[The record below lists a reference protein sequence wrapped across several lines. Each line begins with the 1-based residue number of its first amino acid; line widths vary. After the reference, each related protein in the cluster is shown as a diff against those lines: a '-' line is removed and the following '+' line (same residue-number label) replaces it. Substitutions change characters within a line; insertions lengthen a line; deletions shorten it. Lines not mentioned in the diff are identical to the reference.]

1 MNRICNSDDTAA
13 VEKYRQW
20 SLRRSVPL
28 CSPPPVSKRL
38 FSECTS
44 RGTQRPTNIY
54 DEENIAVTIQA
65 NPRISTRR
73 ISTNLNI
80 LCLTVG
86 WMWQTEG
93 RIRTTFGAFSNVN
106 LLHCTVG
113 WNFATGLMLNPQRF
127 LIYLPIRLIFP
138 AMESTIA
145 ENPTYRSTLIY
156 TTITHY
162 TTQPTQQ
169 RHENR

>member
-1 MNRICNSDDTAA
+1 MSSTKCVLS
-13 VEKYRQW
+13 
-20 SLRRSVPL
+20 

-44 RGTQRPTNIY
+44 RGTRKPTNIY
-54 DEENIAVTIQA
+54 EEENIAGMIQT
-65 NPRISTRR
+65 NPRIRTWR

-93 RIRTTFGAFSNVN
+93 RIRTTFGAFGNVN

-127 LIYLPIRLIFP
+127 LIYLLIRLIFFRNGVNNTRK
-138 AMESTIA
+138 SYLQKHVNLHGRVRFTI
-145 ENPTYRSTLIY
+145 
-156 TTITHY
+156 ITF
-162 TTQPTQQ
+162 P
-169 RHENR
+169 